1 MIRGETITTA
11 ISDLPIPVAD
21 IANIYIIFRTNY
33 KTLLEKTLADCEIDG
48 ELIECTISQ
57 EESLRLTCGP
67 LIRSVIVVTKSGAR
81 FEHVNE
87 VLVCG
92 QTGKSEVLT

>member
-11 ISDLPIPVAD
+11 ITDLPIPVSE
-21 IANIYIIFRTNY
+21 IENIYIVFRTISRV
-33 KTLLEKTLADCEIDG
+33 LLEKTLADCTIDG

-67 LIRSVIVVTKSGAR
+67 LVRSVIVITKSGAR
-81 FEHVNE
+81 FEHSNTE
-87 VLVCG
+87 MVCG
-92 QTGKSEVLT
+92 QTAKSEVLT